1 MSTRTVSARIDGKLH
16 QQVLEICNQQGMTVN
31 QFIVCLIDG
40 YACSESDIYGKAS
53 DQNSREIK
61 VHQASFY

>member
-31 QFIVCLIDG
+31 QFLVWLIDG
-40 YACSESDIYGKAS
+40 YHKSNIDEQGKLVIS
-53 DQNSREIK
+53 
-61 VHQASFY
+61 